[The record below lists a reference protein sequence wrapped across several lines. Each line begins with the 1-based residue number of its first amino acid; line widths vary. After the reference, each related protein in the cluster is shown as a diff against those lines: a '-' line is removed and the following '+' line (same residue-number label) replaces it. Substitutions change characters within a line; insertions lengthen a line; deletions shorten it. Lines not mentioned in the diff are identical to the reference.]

1 MLYFEQISGSEEFK
15 RPYNAARQ
23 AAEEAEAKAI
33 ALHNTKTTIKKEMRI
48 TKKEKQ
54 EAEAYQSKKD
64 EHARAQTQL
73 VLWRLF
79 QNKELTTDK
88 QEDVDLAV
96 QEFDLR
102 SKDYDAKADLLDREK
117 KEYYALRLE
126 EGRAEKSLETVRA
139 ALDKLEPASIE
150 LSEKVSRGGAL
161 IANAHAEVSQ
171 AQNAL
176 QRHKRELA
184 AANAA
189 IEELEQNYTQM
200 VASQAARRVGETA
213 SQLPEDADD
222 SPSSSSSA
230 SATSAGE
237 EAMQLAM
244 SLVGD
249 GEHAS
254 EYESLDRAFRAR
266 TLEDRQSLESY
277 ERQAAASRM
286 RLERMDS
293 ELAELNGPRQVRL
306 RAALLQDRERIA
318 ANREASALA
327 VKDIEEK
334 TLLLEQLQQTLEQRT
349 QELTVL
355 RERATKAEQA
365 YSVARAGSRHSA
377 REEKH
382 FEAVEQLQH
391 FFPGVKGR
399 LSQLC
404 EPTQARFRVATSLAM
419 GRTMD
424 AVVVDTKETAIKCIN
439 YLREH
444 RMGVAEFIPLDNV
457 HVPNINEKYRDLSG
471 SYKLALD
478 CLHFA
483 DAYYSAV
490 AYAVGDAMVCDNWQT
505 AKKLR
510 YVRKW
515 RLKCITL
522 DGEVIHKNSNI
533 TGGLSKEQGA
543 GHSGRWNDKLVTQAK
558 KKRDALANQVK
569 LMEREI
575 RTGVILGNVSAENDG
590 VNDEDAQMDDS
601 DSDSDDDGVAVRRGL
616 AKSRKSTYYAT
627 KSTETVR
634 QRKEAFETAIKSAR
648 GRIEYLESEIPRIE
662 KQAKGTLADLT
673 TLESRA
679 AVLQPERDDEA
690 KRLATLDSSMST
702 LRQQIHSIET
712 DMFDPLSRELG
723 TTVGKLR
730 AMQRDAA
737 ESDRARQSETAKLRE
752 KIMRL
757 KQERDL
763 KAKRDPSSQV
773 TTAQEWLDEQTRK
786 LEQDRKQAKKIE
798 KKVAAKETQVAS
810 AVAELRTV
818 SERVAIAAET
828 FKAAQKA
835 RESVLRQRKRAEKT
849 LTQVKQQLEQLRVEC
864 HDLHQKARLDAVSVP
879 KKEDRSDTG
888 VTSSSSSSLSGAKDA
903 KKKNSKNKQTG
914 KRKGRDSKGRKNKI
928 SSSLG
933 SQATGTD
940 FSSSEGDRSELE
952 DSSDESPSVAS
963 SSLSSAAGGSS
974 SRSGSSSNLTGAS
987 SLTGAFESSQSKVV
1001 RRDVES
1007 SELVDFSKMDKDIMK
1022 EWKKKRAALGKKM
1035 AKIAAKAKK
1044 DRAAAGEGADKV
1056 VGDSGAVKSAR
1067 TSAEIRTFCNKTT
1080 TDLEA
1085 RVQKITSEL
1094 EEMQPNSR
1102 ANEDH
1107 QTLKDRFD
1115 GVTKELSIAKEQ
1127 SRTRAKVSGIRKLS
1141 VGQI

>member
-1 MLYFEQISGSEEFK
+1 MFQGDVESIAGRNPDALMLYFEQISGSEEFK

-54 EAEAYQSKKD
+54 EAESYQSKKD
-64 EHARAQTQL
+64 EHAQAQTQL

-79 QNKELTTDK
+79 QNKELTGDK
-88 QEDVDLAV
+88 QEEVDRAA
-96 QEFDLR
+96 QELDLR
-102 SKDYDAKADLLDREK
+102 SKDYDAKTDLLEREK
-117 KEYYALRLE
+117 KEDYALRLE

-150 LSEKVSRGGAL
+150 LGEKVSRGSTL

-189 IEELEQNYTQM
+189 IDELEQGYDQM
-200 VASQAARRVGETA
+200 VASQAARRAGEAA
-213 SQLPEDADD
+213 SQQEAADHG
-222 SPSSSSSA
+222 SGSSSSSSSSSSLTGA
-230 SATSAGE
+230 SEE

-293 ELAELNGPRQVRL
+293 ELAELNGPRQARL
-306 RAALLQDRERIA
+306 RAALQQDRERIA
-318 ANREASALA
+318 ANREASVLA
-327 VKDIEEK
+327 VKDIEQK
-334 TLLLEQLQQTLEQRT
+334 TILLEQLQQTLEQRT
-349 QELTVL
+349 QELAVL
-355 RERATKAEQA
+355 QERATKAEQA

-404 EPTQARFRVATSLAM
+404 EPTQARYRVATSLAM

-444 RMGVAEFIPLDNV
+444 RMGVAQFIPLDHV
-457 HVPNINEKYRDLSG
+457 HVPGINERYRDLSG
-471 SYKLALD
+471 AYKLALD

-483 DAYYSAV
+483 DEYHSAV

-510 YVRKW
+510 YNRKW

-533 TGGLSKEQGA
+533 TGGESKEQGA
-543 GHSGRWNDKLVTQAK
+543 GHSGRWNDKLVMQAK

-569 LMEREI
+569 RMEREI
-575 RTGVILGNVSAENDG
+575 RTGVIVDIGDDDNG
-590 VNDEDAQMDDS
+590 NDEDDDDARMDDS
-601 DSDSDDDGVAVRRGL
+601 DSESDDEGVAVRRGL

-648 GRIEYLESEIPRIE
+648 SRIEYLESEIPRIE
-662 KQAKGTLADLT
+662 KQAEGTLADLT

-690 KRLATLDSSMST
+690 KRLAILDSSMST

-712 DMFDPLSRELG
+712 DMFDALSRELG

-773 TTAQEWLDEQTRK
+773 MTAQEWLDEQTQK
-786 LEQDRKQAKKIE
+786 LEEDRKQAKKIE
-798 KKVAAKETQVAS
+798 KKVAAKEAQVAS
-810 AVAELRTV
+810 AVAELRSV
-818 SERVAIAAET
+818 SALPRGTKKTKPPPHTHITGNARWTRRSPRCRCPWLWAA
-828 FKAAQKA
+828 AAT
-835 RESVLRQRKRAEKT
+835 RSLLWSRT
-849 LTQVKQQLEQLRVEC
+849 LTWTEGRLRRHTC
-864 HDLHQKARLDAVSVP
+864 RRTARRPTRARP
-879 KKEDRSDTG
+879 W
-888 VTSSSSSSLSGAKDA
+888 
-903 KKKNSKNKQTG
+903 
-914 KRKGRDSKGRKNKI
+914 
-928 SSSLG
+928 
-933 SQATGTD
+933 
-940 FSSSEGDRSELE
+940 
-952 DSSDESPSVAS
+952 
-963 SSLSSAAGGSS
+963 AAPC
-974 SRSGSSSNLTGAS
+974 SRS
-987 SLTGAFESSQSKVV
+987 
-1001 RRDVES
+1001 RR
-1007 SELVDFSKMDKDIMK
+1007 
-1022 EWKKKRAALGKKM
+1022 A
-1035 AKIAAKAKK
+1035 
-1044 DRAAAGEGADKV
+1044 
-1056 VGDSGAVKSAR
+1056 
-1067 TSAEIRTFCNKTT
+1067 
-1080 TDLEA
+1080 
-1085 RVQKITSEL
+1085 
-1094 EEMQPNSR
+1094 
-1102 ANEDH
+1102 
-1107 QTLKDRFD
+1107 
-1115 GVTKELSIAKEQ
+1115 
-1127 SRTRAKVSGIRKLS
+1127 
-1141 VGQI
+1141 